1 MLDDP
6 WAPIGRYG
14 CTDDMWHG
22 PCFLYW
28 FGSGIFIGFSHTLAL
43 RLVEIDR
50 LSLHGVGRRFL
61 TLIAAAIDGTLD
73 DVAMM
78 TGNAYPSTIAVMF
91 RNAADAQ
98 FILAAGSLPG
108 IGGQRWVN
116 GAMGRRSR
124 GFKIE
129 LDSQLSLR
137 DLYRKAALSGEITS
151 IWEKEL
157 LGPPTVDR
165 PMVDRPMVDRTELRY
180 RYVIRYRTAAGRV
193 RGFQNPPEYGAINIK
208 AFNLKDVE
216 EDIQPPPLRPTSIT
230 LAGNKP
236 QLDSPYRP
244 WSIYDWVIAS
254 VAAWIKSSAYR
265 WAKGRIRDHE
275 RFLSLAASVLA
286 YEGFLAMDLSDQL
299 RFDVERRS
307 RFDLVVPF
315 VGSSFSCR
323 CIA

>member
-6 WAPIGRYG
+6 WAPIGMYG

-28 FGSGIFIGFSHTLAL
+28 FGSGIFTGFSHTLTL

-61 TLIAAAIDGTLD
+61 TMIAAAIGGTLD

-108 IGGQRWVN
+108 IGGRRWVN
-116 GAMGRRSR
+116 GAMGRRFW

-129 LDSQLSLR
+129 LDSQLSLW

-151 IWEKEL
+151 IRKKEL

-165 PMVDRPMVDRTELRY
+165 TERY
-180 RYVIRYRTAAGRV
+180 RYIIRYRTAAGRV
-193 RGFQNPPEYGAINIK
+193 RGFQSLPKHGATNIK
-208 AFNLKDVE
+208 AFDLDDSKEV
-216 EDIQPPPLRPTSIT
+216 IQTATTALASIT

-236 QLDSPYRP
+236 KPQSDLPYRP
-244 WSIYDWVIAS
+244 WSIYNWVIAR
-254 VAAWIKSSAYR
+254 VAEAW
-265 WAKGRIRDHE
+265 
-275 RFLSLAASVLA
+275 
-286 YEGFLAMDLSDQL
+286 MQ
-299 RFDVERRS
+299 S
-307 RFDLVVPF
+307 RP
-315 VGSSFSCR
+315 GE
-323 CIA
+323 